1 MDDADT
7 PVQLSKQ
14 LNQVI
19 ITMTALLECLITFC
33 KLIATPINLLLHA
46 YYYSH
51 KEIL

>member
-7 PVQLSKQ
+7 PVKLSKQ

-33 KLIATPINLLLHA
+33 KLSDPYRFTIACILLL
-46 YYYSH
+46 S
-51 KEIL
+51 